1 MLFRQNHLPTHSSGC
16 TLLVLTGF
24 FLSRES
30 RINVRVRLL
39 ILGLFSSGY
48 VLIKGGMFINFL
60 NFFKIFSFT
69 FFFLLVMC
77 KKIKLSVFLRGAM
90 LIQVATFIVFAKCS
104 RGYVYSGATSI
115 LDSIVNWLFEIVPQ
129 LPTLDK
135 NCSWKL
141 TVKRSK
147 MFEKFHYIND
157 LYNFEL
163 KEYKASPPLA
173 FYSNQ
178 PQCTVWN

>member
-1 MLFRQNHLPTHSSGC
+1 MFKWILHGHLKTQNHLPTHSSGC

-69 FFFLLVMC
+69 FFFLLFMC
-77 KKIKLSVFLRGAM
+77 KKIKLSVILRGGYAYSSGYVYCFCQM
-90 LIQVATFIVFAKCS
+90 FQGLRLF
-104 RGYVYSGATSI
+104 RGYVYSGLYCKLIVRNSATIAHS
-115 LDSIVNWLFEIVPQ
+115 
-129 LPTLDK
+129 
-135 NCSWKL
+135 
-141 TVKRSK
+141 
-147 MFEKFHYIND
+147 
-157 LYNFEL
+157 
-163 KEYKASPPLA
+163 
-173 FYSNQ
+173 
-178 PQCTVWN
+178 